1 MENGNIIK
9 DYINELERKNAMLRR
24 AFELACKCLR
34 EHPPI
39 DACDHLELV
48 RCVVNA
54 KNDPEGKRWMAKF
67 LLDAEAELKGDNH
80 ASESCD

>member
-1 MENGNIIK
+1 MNDKELFNYTI
-9 DYINELERKNAMLRR
+9 ELENKYATLRR

-39 DACDHLELV
+39 DTCDHIELA
-48 RCVVNA
+48 RCVINS